1 MPTNLTDIIRKKI
14 IEFQYQPG
22 DSLNEVE
29 LAKELNVSR
38 TPVREALIR
47 LSLENLVTIK
57 KGSSAR
63 VSEINIRDF
72 QNLIEYRLVLE
83 RGAAR
88 LAAAKASD
96 SHIQLLENIQEKVDR
111 MEKDNLSDLIDIDR
125 QFHQIIHSATEN
137 AYLVQ
142 SMTNVMNKFSIIL
155 RQISYRSKGF
165 LSCLPQVIEALRNN
179 DEDKMEQL
187 MVAHLEDFIEQ
198 VARYS
203 MGRR

>member
-1 MPTNLTDIIRKKI
+1 MHNDFIDIIRKKI

-22 DSLNEVE
+22 DLLNEVE

-38 TPVREALIR
+38 TPIREALIQ
-47 LSLENLVTIK
+47 LSTENLVTIK

-63 VSEINIRDF
+63 VSEINMRDF

-88 LAAAKASD
+88 LAAVKATD
-96 SHIQLLENIQEKVDR
+96 SHIKQLENIQEKVNG
-111 MEKDNLSDLIDIDR
+111 MEKDNLSEMIDIDC
-125 QFHQIIHSATEN
+125 QFHRILHNATEN
-137 AYLVQ
+137 PYLIQ
-142 SMTNVMNKFSIIL
+142 SMTNVMNKFVIIL

-165 LSCLPQVIEALRNN
+165 LSCLPQVIEALRKN

-187 MVAHLEDFIEQ
+187 MVAHLEDFIDQ
-198 VARYS
+198 FARYS
-203 MGRR
+203 LGRR